1 MKNKKEYFLP
11 FLLTVLI
18 IIIDHTSKF
27 LAVKYMQPYTV
38 FRSFFGDFLNLLLV
52 YNPGAAFSLGAGLGD
67 VARRLFLGAL
77 PLLLLIILIIFYFKS
92 SEFSKSQRWFICG
105 IIGGGFG
112 NLLDR
117 FFRSEG
123 VVDFIDVK
131 FFGIFGMDRW
141 PTFNA
146 ADAFI
151 VCSVIGLALTV
162 IIQGL
167 KQKKAAAAQMVP
179 IMPKNEEK

>member
-1 MKNKKEYFLP
+1 MKNKKDYFLP
-11 FLLTVLI
+11 FLLTIVI
-18 IIIDHTSKF
+18 IIIDQTTKL
-27 LAVKYMQPYTV
+27 LAVRYMQPYTV

-52 YNPGAAFSLGAGLGD
+52 YNPGAAFSLGASLGD
-67 VARRLFLGAL
+67 ISRRLFLGAL
-77 PLLLLIILIIFYFKS
+77 PLLFLIILIVFYFKS
-92 SEFSKSQRWFICG
+92 SEFSKLQRWCICG

-117 FFRSEG
+117 FFRTEG

-131 FFGIFGMDRW
+131 FFGIFGMERW

-151 VCSVIGLALTV
+151 VCSVIGLGCTL
-162 IIQGL
+162 IIQTL
-167 KQKKAAAAQMVP
+167 KQKKTAVQTVS
-179 IMPKNEEK
+179 NNSQE